1 MGGESK
7 QPMSKTIHIF
17 DTTLRDGTQGEKVSF
32 SAEDKFRIAKKLDE
46 FGIHYIEGGW
56 PGSNPK
62 DMAFFEKAKSHT
74 FKHAKVVAFGST
86 CRAGNKP
93 QNDPNLQAM
102 IDADTPAVSMFGKT
116 WLLHV
121 EEALKITP
129 EENLKIISGSVGY
142 LKQNG
147 KEVIYD
153 AEHFFDGYKSDPD
166 YAIKTLLTAEAAGA
180 DVIVLCDTNG
190 GTLTHE
196 IARIVSEVK
205 EKVTAPLGIHT
216 HNDCELAVAN
226 TLAAVE
232 AGAVHVQG
240 TVNGYGERCG
250 NANLCSVIPNLQLK
264 MGYSCVPSGK
274 IQQLSTLSKFVSEL
288 GNLVPDNKQ
297 PYVGKSAFA
306 HKGGVHVSAVMKNAA
321 TYEHIKPE
329 EVGNLRRVL
338 VSDLS
343 GKSNVCYKSDE
354 LGFKFDKSSPESTR
368 IVQQLKK
375 LENEGYQYEA
385 AEASFE
391 LLVKQM
397 TDQAPDYFS
406 LESFRVIMER
416 NGRGETRSEAT
427 IKVRVND
434 QIELS
439 AAEGNGPV
447 HALDAALRRALCEF
461 YPEISRMQLQDYK
474 VRVLNEK
481 DGTGAKVRVLIDSAM
496 DGKSWGTVGVSEN
509 IIDAS
514 WQALSEG
521 ITYYLMNENSKP
533 KRKFELEENKSPLE
547 GSTAQAGRGVNE
559 R

>member
-1 MGGESK
+1 M
-7 QPMSKTIHIF
+7 PKTIHIF

-32 SAEDKFRIAKKLDE
+32 SAEDKFRIAKRLDE

-62 DMAFFEKAKSHT
+62 DMAFFEKAKTHT
-74 FKHAKVVAFGST
+74 FENAKVVAFGST
-86 CRAGNKP
+86 CRAGNSP
-93 QNDPNLQAM
+93 GNDPNLKAL
-102 IDADTPAVSMFGKT
+102 IDAETPAVSLFGKS

-121 EEALKITP
+121 TDALKISP
-129 EENLKIISGSVGY
+129 EANLEIITGSVAF
-142 LKQNG
+142 LKKHG

-153 AEHFFDGYKSDPD
+153 AEHFFDGYKDSPE
-166 YAIKTLLTAEAAGA
+166 YAVKTLLAAQKAGA
-180 DVIVLCDTNG
+180 DVLVLCDTNG

-196 IARIVSEVK
+196 ISAIVTEVK
-205 EKVTAPLGIHT
+205 QKVTAPIGIHS
-216 HNDCELAVAN
+216 HNDSELAVAN
-226 TLAAVE
+226 AIAAVE

-240 TVNGYGERCG
+240 TINGYGERCG

-264 MGYSCVPSGK
+264 LGYQCVPEK
-274 IQQLSTLSKFVSEL
+274 QMANLSTLSKFVSEL
-288 GNLVPDNKQ
+288 GNLTPDNKQ

-306 HKGGVHVSAVMKNAA
+306 HKGGIHVSAVIKNEQ

-329 EVGNLRRVL
+329 MVGNSRRVL

-343 GKSNVCYKSDE
+343 GKSNVTYKSEE
-354 LGFKFDKSSPESTR
+354 LGFDFDKNSKQSSE
-368 IVQQLKK
+368 IVKELKK
-375 LENEGYQYEA
+375 LENEGYQFEA

-391 LLVKQM
+391 LLVKQL
-397 TDQAPDYFS
+397 TNNAPDFFK
-406 LESFRVIMER
+406 LEGFRVIMER
-416 NGRGETRSEAT
+416 NGNGESRSEAT

-461 YPEISRMQLQDYK
+461 YPEISSMQLQDYK

-481 DGTGAKVRVLIDSAM
+481 DGTGAKVRVLIDSAK
-496 DGKSWGTVGVSEN
+496 DGTSWGTVGVSEN

-514 WQALSEG
+514 WKALSEG
-521 ITYYLMNENSKP
+521 VIYFLMNQNSKP
-533 KRKFELEENKSPLE
+533 KQKINLAESGQSEKTKVS
-547 GSTAQAGRGVNE
+547 S
-559 R
+559 

>member
-1 MGGESK
+1 
-7 QPMSKTIHIF
+7 MSKTIQIF
-17 DTTLRDGTQGEKVSF
+17 DTTLRDGTQGENISF

-46 FGIHYIEGGW
+46 FGIQYIEGGW

-62 DMAFFEKAKSHT
+62 DMAFFEKAKAYT
-74 FKHAKVVAFGST
+74 FKNARVVAFGST
-86 CRAGNKP
+86 CRAGNKAK
-93 QNDPNLQAM
+93 NDPNLQSI
-102 IDADTPAVSMFGKT
+102 IDAETPTVSIFGKT

-121 EEALKITP
+121 SEALKITP
-129 EENLKIISGSVGY
+129 KQNISLITDSVAY
-142 LKQNG
+142 LKEHE

-153 AEHFFDGYKSDPD
+153 AEHFFDGYKNDPV
-166 YAIKTLLTAEAAGA
+166 YAIKTLKAAETAGA
-180 DVIVLCDTNG
+180 DVLVLCDTNG

-196 IARIVSEVK
+196 VQRIVAEVQS
-205 EKVTAPLGIHT
+205 KVTAPIGVHT

-226 TLAAVE
+226 ALAAVE

-240 TVNGYGERCG
+240 TINGYGERCG
-250 NANLCSVIPNLQLK
+250 NANLCSIIPNLQIK
-264 MGYSCVPSGK
+264 MGYSCVPSDN
-274 IQQLSTLSKFVSEL
+274 IPLLSTLSKFVSEL
-288 GNLVPDNKQ
+288 ANLTPDNKQ

-306 HKGGVHVSAVMKNAA
+306 HKGGIHVSAVMKNAA

-329 EVGNLRRVL
+329 EVGNKRRVL
-338 VSDLS
+338 LSDLS

-354 LGFKFDKSSPESTR
+354 LGFEFDKTSADSTK
-368 IVQQLKK
+368 IVNKLKA
-375 LENEGYQYEA
+375 LENAGYQFEA

-391 LLVKQM
+391 LLVKQL
-397 TDQAPDYFS
+397 TEQAPDFFK
-406 LESFRVIMER
+406 LEGFRVIMER
-416 NGRGETRSEAT
+416 LGNGESRSEAT

-447 HALDAALRRALCEF
+447 HALDAAIRRALREF
-461 YPEISRMQLQDYK
+461 YPEISAMKLQDYK

-481 DGTGAKVRVLIDSAM
+481 DGTGAKVRVLIDSVK

-533 KRKFELEENKSPLE
+533 KRKSELYEVKSSLE
-547 GSTAQAGRGVNE
+547 GSTA
-559 R
+559 

>member
-1 MGGESK
+1 
-7 QPMSKTIHIF
+7 MSKTIRIF

-62 DMAFFEKAKSHT
+62 DMAFFGKAKKHT
-74 FKHAKVVAFGST
+74 FKNAKVVAFGST

-93 QNDPNLQAM
+93 EEDPNLKAM
-102 IDADTPAVSMFGKT
+102 IEAGTPAVSMFGKT

-121 EEALKITP
+121 TEALGITP
-129 EENLKIISGSVGY
+129 EQNLEMISGSVAH
-142 LKQNG
+142 LKKMG
-147 KEVIYD
+147 KELIYD
-153 AEHFFDGYKSDPD
+153 AEHFFDGYKCDPA
-166 YAIKTLLTAEAAGA
+166 YAIKTLLAAESAGA
-180 DVIVLCDTNG
+180 DVLVLCDTNG
-190 GTLTHE
+190 GTLPHE
-196 IARIVSEVK
+196 VSRIVAEVK
-205 EKVTAPLGIHT
+205 EKVHTPLGIHT

-226 TLAAVE
+226 SIAAVE

-264 MGYSCVPSGK
+264 MNYSC
-274 IQQLSTLSKFVSEL
+274 IQAESMPQLTTLSKFVSEL
-288 GNLVPDNKQ
+288 GNLTPDNKQ
-297 PYVGKSAFA
+297 PFVGKSAFA
-306 HKGGVHVSAVMKNAA
+306 HKGGVHVSAVMKNAE
-321 TYEHIKPE
+321 TYEHIEPE
-329 EVGNLRRVL
+329 AVGNTRRVL

-343 GKSNVCYKSDE
+343 GKSNVSYKSEE
-354 LGFKFDKSSPESTR
+354 LGFQFDKKSPESTK
-368 IVQQLKK
+368 IVQKLKS
-375 LENEGYQYEA
+375 LENEGYQFEA

-391 LLVKQM
+391 LLVKQV
-397 TDQAPDYFS
+397 TEAAPEFFK
-406 LESFRVIMER
+406 LEGFRVIMER
-416 NGRGETRSEAT
+416 NGSGESRSEAT

-434 QIELS
+434 QVELS

-447 HALDAALRRALCEF
+447 HALDAAIRRALCEF
-461 YPEISRMQLQDYK
+461 YPEIQSMKLQDYK

-481 DGTGAKVRVLIDSAM
+481 DGTGAKVRVLIDSAKE
-496 DGKSWGTVGVSEN
+496 GRSWGTVGVSEN

-533 KRKFELEENKSPLE
+533 KQKFELAENKSPLE
-547 GSTAQAGRGVNE
+547 GSTA
-559 R
+559 

>member
-1 MGGESK
+1 
-7 QPMSKTIHIF
+7 MSKTIHIF

-32 SAEDKFRIAKKLDE
+32 SAEDKIRIAKRLDE

-62 DMAFFEKAKSHT
+62 DMAFFEKAKSHS
-74 FKHAKVVAFGST
+74 FQNAKIVAFGST
-86 CRAGNKP
+86 CRAGNAP
-93 QNDPNLQAM
+93 EEDPNLKAL
-102 IDADTPAVSMFGKT
+102 IAAETPAVSLFGKS

-121 EEALKITP
+121 NEALKISP
-129 EENLKIISGSVGY
+129 EQNLEIISGSVTY
-142 LKQNG
+142 LKAHG

-153 AEHFFDGYKSDPD
+153 AEHFFDGYKDSPE
-166 YAIKTLLTAEAAGA
+166 YAVKTLLAAQNAGA
-180 DVIVLCDTNG
+180 DVLVLCDTNG

-196 IARIVSEVK
+196 VSEIVK
-205 EKVTAPLGIHT
+205 EVSQKVTAPLGIHP
-216 HNDCELAVAN
+216 HNDSELAVAN
-226 TLAAVE
+226 AMAAVQ

-240 TVNGYGERCG
+240 TINGYGERCG

-264 MGYSCVPSGK
+264 LGYKCIPDE
-274 IQQLSTLSKFVSEL
+274 QMTNLSTVSKFVSEL
-288 GNLVPDNKQ
+288 GNLIPDNKQ

-306 HKGGVHVSAVMKNAA
+306 HKGGIHVSAVIKNEQ

-329 EVGNLRRVL
+329 MVGNSRRVL

-343 GKSNVCYKSDE
+343 GKSNVTYKSEE
-354 LGFKFDKSSPESTR
+354 LGFELDKNSKESSE
-368 IVQQLKK
+368 IVQELKK
-375 LENEGYQYEA
+375 LENEGYQFEA

-391 LLVKQM
+391 LLVKQF
-397 TDQAPDYFS
+397 TNNAPDYFK
-406 LESFRVIMER
+406 LEGFRVIMER
-416 NGRGETRSEAT
+416 NANGESRSEAT

-461 YPEISRMQLQDYK
+461 YPEISSMHLQDYK

-481 DGTGAKVRVLIDSAM
+481 DGTGAKVRVLIDSAK
-496 DGKSWGTVGVSEN
+496 DGSSWGTVGVSEN

-514 WQALSEG
+514 WKALSEG
-521 ITYYLMNENSKP
+521 IIYFLMNQNSKP
-533 KRKFELEENKSPLE
+533 KQKSNLAE
-547 GSTAQAGRGVNE
+547 TDQNISTKVPT
-559 R
+559 

>member
-1 MGGESK
+1 M
-7 QPMSKTIHIF
+7 PNTIHIF

-32 SAEDKFRIAKKLDE
+32 SAEDKLRIAIRLDK

-62 DMAFFEKAKSHT
+62 DMAFFEKAKKQT
-74 FKHAKVVAFGST
+74 FNHAKIVAFGST

-93 QNDPNLQAM
+93 EQDPNLQAL
-102 IDADTPAVSMFGKT
+102 IAAETPAVSLFGKS

-121 EEALKITP
+121 KQALRISPKK
-129 EENLKIISGSVGY
+129 NLELIEGSIAY
-142 LKQNG
+142 LKSHG

-153 AEHFFDGYKSDPD
+153 AEHFFDGFKDNPD
-166 YAIKTLLTAEAAGA
+166 YAIQTLLAAQRAGA
-180 DVIVLCDTNG
+180 DVLVLCDTNG

-196 IARIVSEVK
+196 ISRIVNEVNRH
-205 EKVTAPLGIHT
+205 TSTPIGIHS
-216 HNDCELAVAN
+216 HNDSELAVAN
-226 TLAAVE
+226 ALAAVE

-240 TVNGYGERCG
+240 TINGYGERCG

-264 MGYSCVPSGK
+264 MGYTC
-274 IQQLSTLSKFVSEL
+274 ITDDQLSQLTTLSHFVSEL
-288 GNLVPDNKQ
+288 GNLVPDNKL

-306 HKGGVHVSAVMKNAA
+306 HKGGIHVSAVIKNEQ
-321 TYEHIKPE
+321 TYEHIKPGI
-329 EVGNLRRVL
+329 VGNTRRVL

-343 GKSNVCYKSDE
+343 GKSNIAYKSDE
-354 LGFKFDKSSPESTR
+354 LGFEFDKKTVESTK
-368 IVQQLKK
+368 IVEELKK
-375 LENEGYQYEA
+375 LESEGYQFEA

-397 TDQAPDYFS
+397 TNQAPDFFK
-406 LESFRVIMER
+406 LEGFRVIMEQNA
-416 NGRGETRSEAT
+416 NGVSRSEAT

-461 YPEISRMQLQDYK
+461 YPEISSMQLQDYK

-481 DGTGAKVRVLIDSAM
+481 DGTEAKVRVLIDSAK
-496 DGKSWGTVGVSEN
+496 DGDSWGTVGVSEN

-514 WQALSEG
+514 WKALSEG
-521 ITYYLMNENSKP
+521 IIYFLMNQKSKP
-533 KRKFELEENKSPLE
+533 KPKLKLADTN
-547 GSTAQAGRGVNE
+547 N
-559 R
+559 